1 MLRISTRGLTLIQF
15 QSLKKALSQLFE
27 SDTQFDFENTSNLDS
42 EIHFE
47 LDFKKKTKYLPGKFN
62 VLILWEPKSVSPWQY
77 KTNCLREFDLVVPI
91 SPWRAENLNL
101 ENWIFH
107 PINIDVR
114 DNMNVI
120 KSRTVVMINSSKFSA
135 NRLSLYGFRRQVSKE
150 LNQSPIDY
158 DLFGGNWHMSKR
170 KEFRERLWAL
180 RKEFQTNN
188 QPSLTEAFSYFFYR
202 FPEYRGIVE
211 DKVQTIS
218 NYKYA
223 LVIENEADFISEK
236 VFDVIFAKTVPIYV
250 GPDLNRFQPI
260 AQCVIQCKPD
270 VGEILKVLSEDNQD
284 IYLQKKIAID
294 KINSDQLQE
303 FTLDYNFRKLAEIT
317 KKVYLDR

>member
-77 KTNCLREFDLVVPI
+77 KTNCLRKFDLIVPI
-91 SPWRAENLNL
+91 GPWRAENLKL

-107 PINIDVR
+107 PINIDIR
-114 DNMNVI
+114 DNMNTI

-135 NRLSLYGFRRQVSKE
+135 NRFSLYGFRRQVSKE

-158 DLFGGNWHMSKR
+158 DLFGGNWHMSKG

-180 RKEFQTNN
+180 RKEFQANN
-188 QPSLTEAFSYFFYR
+188 RPSLTEVFSNFFYR
-202 FPEYRGIVE
+202 FPEYRGIIE

-223 LVIENEADFISEK
+223 LIIENEPDFISEK
-236 VFDVIFAKTVPIYV
+236 VFDAIFAKTVPIYV

-260 AQCVIQCKPD
+260 SQCVIQCKPD

-303 FTLDYNFRKLAEIT
+303 FTLDYNFKKLAEIT